1 LEQYSGTG
9 LIRGGTYQW
18 DDYELLDSGFSEK
31 LERFGKY
38 ILVRPEPQ
46 ALWPKQLPEKE
57 WQSKAHGRFVRDNSK
72 KSHRD
77 SSNENGGW
85 QFFKPVPA
93 SWEMSYKPLGI
104 KLKVS
109 CTSFG
114 HMGLFVEQVDNWHY
128 IDEQVR
134 RIGGRPKVLNLFAY
148 TGAAS
153 IAAANAGADVT
164 HLDAVRNVVTWAN
177 ENKQLS
183 GAPEIRWLV
192 EDAFKFVKRQANKGN
207 LYQGIIIDPPAYGRG
222 PEGEKWVL
230 EEQINELVA
239 YCSQITSREKFFVL
253 LNLYSMGLSG
263 SIGSNLLKAHYGQ
276 PAEWGECSVPSGTG
290 LDLPLCTWVRTSH

>member
-1 LEQYSGTG
+1 MIKDKLYPWS
-9 LIRGGTYQW
+9 
-18 DDYELLDSGFSEK
+18 DYELIDSGFSEK

-38 ILVRPEPQ
+38 ILIRPEPQ
-46 ALWPKQLPEKE
+46 ALWPRQLDEAK
-57 WQSKAHGRFVRDNSK
+57 WKSLAHGRFVRDNSK

-85 QFFKPVPA
+85 QFFKTVPPT
-93 SWEMSYKPLGI
+93 WEMVYEPLGI
-104 KLKVS
+104 RLKLS

-114 HMGLFVEQVDNWHY
+114 HLGVFVEQVSNWHF

-134 RIGGRPKVLNLFAY
+134 RVGGRPKVLNLFAY

-177 ENKQLS
+177 ENRQLS
-183 GAPEIRWLV
+183 KAPEIRWLV

-207 LYQGIIIDPPAYGRG
+207 IYQGIIIDPPAYGRG
-222 PEGEKWVL
+222 PEGEKWIL
-230 EEQINELVA
+230 EEQINELVS
-239 YCSQITSREKFFVL
+239 YCAKITDPSGNFVL

-263 SIGSNLLKAHYGQ
+263 SIGENLIKAHYRQ
-276 PAEWGECSVPSGTG
+276 DVVWGECKVPSKTG
-290 LDLPLCTWVRTSH
+290 FDLPLCTWVRSSK

>member
-1 LEQYSGTG
+1 
-9 LIRGGTYQW
+9 LIREKVYHW
-18 DDYELLDSGFSEK
+18 EDYELIDSGFCEK
-31 LERFGKY
+31 LERFGRI
-38 ILVRPEPQ
+38 ILIRPEPQ
-46 ALWPKQLPEKE
+46 ALWPKQLPEADWK
-57 WQSKAHGRFVRDNSK
+57 SKAHGRFVRDNSK

-77 SSNENGGW
+77 SNNENGGW

-93 SWEMSYKPLGI
+93 SWEIEYKPL
-104 KLKVS
+104 KLNLKLS

-114 HMGLFVEQVDNWHY
+114 HLGVFVEQVSNWHF
-128 IDEQVR
+128 IDEQVK
-134 RIGGRPKVLNLFAY
+134 RIGHQAKVLNLFAY

-153 IAAANAGADVT
+153 IVAAQAGADVT

-183 GAPEIRWLV
+183 RAPEIRWLV
-192 EDAFKFVKRQANKGN
+192 EDAFKFVRRQANKGTV
-207 LYQGIIIDPPAYGRG
+207 YQGIIIDPPAYGRG

-239 YCSQITSREKFFVL
+239 YCAKITDRQNFFVL

-263 SIGSNLLKAHYGQ
+263 SIGVNLLKAHYGRS
-276 PAEWGECSVPSGTG
+276 AEWGECTVPSKAG
-290 LDLPLCTWVRTSH
+290 LDLPLCTWVRSSK

>member
-1 LEQYSGTG
+1 LILEKDYP
-9 LIRGGTYQW
+9 W
-18 DDYELLDSGFSEK
+18 NDYELIDSGFEEK

-38 ILVRPEPQ
+38 ILIRPEPQ
-46 ALWPKQLPEKE
+46 ALWPKQLSDSE
-57 WQSKAHGRFVRDNSK
+57 WLSKAHGRFVRDNSK

-77 SSNENGGW
+77 SLNENGGW
-85 QFFKPVPA
+85 TFFKPVPN
-93 SWEMSYKPLGI
+93 SWELEYKPLGL

-114 HMGLFVEQVDNWHY
+114 HLGVFVEQVSNWHF
-128 IDEQVR
+128 IDQEIK
-134 RIGGRPKVLNLFAY
+134 RIGHKPKVLNLFAY

-153 IAAANAGADVT
+153 IVAANAGADTT
-164 HLDAVRNVVTWAN
+164 HLDAVKNIVTWAN

-183 GAPEIRWLV
+183 KANDIRWLV

-222 PEGEKWVL
+222 PGGEKWVL
-230 EEQINELVA
+230 EEQINELIQ
-239 YCSQITSREKFFVL
+239 YCAQITDPSNCFVL

-263 SIGSNLLKAHYGQ
+263 TIGVNLLKSHFNHNAT
-276 PAEWGECSVPSGTG
+276 WGESIVPCASGFN
-290 LDLPLCTWVRTSH
+290 LPLCTWVRLSK